1 MTYPLRQRTFH
12 EFLYYLL
19 NVGLHCC
26 GTRAVK
32 HYRRQLIKEYHQR
45 GVCNESETENPSCV
59 KWSSLTFVR
68 PFLPSLYLVCCLFL
82 SDCVC
87 QSVSLQNHT
96 GIFQNAHVEGF
107 FLKKHTLK
115 TSHNTHKHGNIF
127 LEYRKTLECK
137 KGTLT
142 SQRWNIR
149 PISSSAYLC
158 AHLP

>member
-19 NVGLHCC
+19 NAGLHCC

-87 QSVSLQNHT
+87 QLVSLQNHT

-107 FLKKHTLK
+107 SFKTHPQNFTQHTQTRK
-115 TSHNTHKHGNIF
+115 YFSWVPQNTRVQKRDIV
-127 LEYRKTLECK
+127 TW
-137 KGTLT
+137 
-142 SQRWNIR
+142 RWNIK

-158 AHLP
+158 AHFP

>member
-107 FLKKHTLK
+107 FLKKTHPQNFTQHTQTRK
-115 TSHNTHKHGNIF
+115 YFSWVPQNTRV
-127 LEYRKTLECK
+127 RKRDINFAEVK
-137 KGTLT
+137 
-142 SQRWNIR
+142 
-149 PISSSAYLC
+149 Y
-158 AHLP
+158 

>member
-87 QSVSLQNHT
+87 QLHCKTTPEFFKTHMLRVFFKTHPQNFTQHT
-96 GIFQNAHVEGF
+96 QTRKYFSWVPQNTRVQKRDINFAEV
-107 FLKKHTLK
+107 K
-115 TSHNTHKHGNIF
+115 
-127 LEYRKTLECK
+127 Y
-137 KGTLT
+137 
-142 SQRWNIR
+142 
-149 PISSSAYLC
+149 
-158 AHLP
+158 

>member
-87 QSVSLQNHT
+87 QFHCKT
-96 GIFQNAHVEGF
+96 TPEF
-107 FLKKHTLK
+107 FKTHMLRVFFKKHTLK